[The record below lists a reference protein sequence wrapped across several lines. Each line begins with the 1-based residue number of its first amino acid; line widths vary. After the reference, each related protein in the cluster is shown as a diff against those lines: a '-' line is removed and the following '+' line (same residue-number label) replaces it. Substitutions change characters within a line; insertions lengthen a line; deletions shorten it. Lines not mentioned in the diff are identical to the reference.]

1 MNSDRI
7 FAFAVI
13 LSIVFHGVLIA
24 SKTDLFKESSIVT
37 TTKILLNFEEPP
49 PASPPPPPPPPPKP
63 KPKPKIEKEPVIEK
77 PEELREEV
85 TEVVTPS
92 DGLRMAEM
100 VDANAGQYE
109 AGIGKPK
116 EQEKPVEKKV
126 DTKKLLSEYTRKVNE
141 EIAKNKIYPS
151 FAQRYNL
158 EGVVKISFF
167 IDTDGTFKEIKITKS
182 SGQEILD
189 EAAFESV
196 KKSSGKIKKPT
207 GISHLKIKRNIIIR
221 YELTNS

>member
-7 FAFAVI
+7 FALAVI
-13 LSIVFHGVLIA
+13 LSIIFHGVLIA

-49 PASPPPPPPPPPKP
+49 PAPPPPPPPPPKP
-63 KPKPKIEKEPVIEK
+63 KPKPKIKKEHVIEK
-77 PEELREEV
+77 PEELREEITDV
-85 TEVVTPS
+85 ASPS

-100 VDANAGQYE
+100 VDAKAGRYE
-109 AGIGKPK
+109 AGIGKP
-116 EQEKPVEKKV
+116 EEPQKPAEKKV
-126 DTKKLLSEYTRKVNE
+126 DTKKILSEYTKKVNT
-141 EIAKNKIYPS
+141 EIARNKIYPS
-151 FAQRYNL
+151 FAQRYNI
-158 EGVVKISFF
+158 EGVVKISFL

-196 KKSSGKIKKPT
+196 KKSSGRIKKPVEI
-207 GISHLKIKRNIIIR
+207 GHLKIKRNIIIR

>member
-7 FAFAVI
+7 FALAII

-37 TTKILLNFEEPP
+37 TTKIFLNFEEPP
-49 PASPPPPPPPPPKP
+49 PPPTPPPPPPPPLPRKT
-63 KPKPKIEKEPVIEK
+63 KTEEKPVIEK
-77 PEELREEV
+77 PSELREEI
-85 TEVVTPS
+85 TEVAAPS
-92 DGLRMAEM
+92 DGLRMAEI
-100 VDANAGQYE
+100 VDANVGQYE
-109 AGIGKPK
+109 AGIGKSK
-116 EQEKPVEKKV
+116 EPEKPAEKKV
-126 DTKKLLSEYTRKVNE
+126 DTKKLLSEYTKKVNE

-167 IDTDGTFKEIKITKS
+167 IDTDGTFKEITVTKS
-182 SGQEILD
+182 SGQKILD
-189 EAAFESV
+189 EAAVESV
-196 KKSSGKIKKPT
+196 QKSSGKIKKPT
-207 GISHLKIKRNIIIR
+207 EISHLKIKRNIIIR